1 MRFGQAYRAFFKKE
15 KTIME
20 IGDNLLPLT
29 APSTLGTF
37 DLSAHKGR
45 WVVLYFYPK
54 DNTSGCTLEAKGFT
68 AAKEQFAAVNTDIV
82 GISRDS
88 LKSHE
93 GFCTRQ
99 ELTIELASD
108 KDEALCN
115 RFDVIKDKVMYGRKC
130 RGVVRSTFLVDPEG
144 KLAAE
149 WRAVKVPGHVEA
161 VLAKVKELQAK

>member
-1 MRFGQAYRAFFKKE
+1 MQ
-15 KTIME
+15 
-20 IGDNLLPLT
+20 IGDSLLPLT

-37 DLSAHKGR
+37 DLSTRKGR

-54 DNTSGCTLEAKGFT
+54 DNTSGCTTEAKDFT
-68 AAKEQFAAVNTDIV
+68 AAKDRFSALNADIV

-99 ELTIELASD
+99 ALTIELVSD
-108 KDEALCN
+108 KDETLCN

-130 RGVVRSTFLVDPEG
+130 RGVVRSTFLIDPQG
-144 KLAAE
+144 KLVHE
-149 WRAVKVPGHVEA
+149 WRGVKVKGHVEE
-161 VLAKVKELQAK
+161 VLTTLEQLQSHQ